1 MDLLAIGPLAGF
13 AQALALKT
21 ILGSPLLLYFGPET
35 IMPIT
40 SVLAAA
46 VGMVLIFWRHI
57 ITTVRNSFRKLFI
70 KKEVFPDSST
80 DRDAA
85 D

>member
-1 MDLLAIGPLAGF
+1 MDLLAIGPLVGV
-13 AQALALKT
+13 AQAFALNS
-21 ILGSPLLLYFGPET
+21 ILGSPVLLYFGPET

-57 ITTVRNSFRKLFI
+57 ITTLRSTFRKIFI
-70 KKEVFPDSST
+70 KKQVYTDSSI
-80 DRDAA
+80 DRESGD
-85 D
+85 